1 MSVLNPAAVVGRVA
15 AVLVNPD
22 RRAGLAARRVDRAD
36 ATFAG
41 FAGEAHG
48 GLTRPSCS
56 RTLKQYPRGTPIRNT
71 RQVSILSMEEMAA
84 VGATMGLGGP
94 VEPEW
99 IGGNLLL
106 DGIPR
111 LTELPP
117 STRLLFA
124 SGASLVVDVENLP
137 CRQSADAV
145 DRHRPGFGKGFVKAA
160 MGRRGLVAWVEREG
174 GIAVGDA
181 VAVHVPTQRIW
192 DPFRAAELPLPAP
205 SPRVGA

>member
-22 RRAGLAARRVDRAD
+22 RRAGLAARRVERAE

-160 MGRRGLVAWVEREG
+160 MGRRGRGPCPDATDLGSLPGG
-174 GIAVGDA
+174 GIAA
-181 VAVHVPTQRIW
+181 PRS
-192 DPFRAAELPLPAP
+192 LP
-205 SPRVGA
+205 